1 MNIKDIAKLAETSPA
16 TVSRVINND
25 ARVSREMREKV
36 LEIIEKTRYKPNAIG
51 RSLRSRSS
59 KKLLM
64 VLPTIDNPFYSDI
77 VNGFE
82 EHARKNGFSVLFCVT
97 NRQVENERLYYDVLF
112 TRQVDGVATFIPTI
126 TPAEI
131 NKISRE
137 YPFVACCWRG
147 YADIDVSYV
156 CIDNEKAV
164 MDMMRY
170 LIKLGH
176 TRIAAL
182 NGDYPERTYE
192 RERERGY
199 RRGLE
204 EAGIPY
210 RPEYYVPCEYGFKA
224 GYAAARR
231 LMSLKEPP
239 TALFALADDRAAGV
253 VKFLN
258 ENGYHPGVDVDV
270 AGFDDLQVA
279 EISTPT
285 ITTVSQPRYDLGRE
299 SAQLLLSR
307 IDDISQ
313 PNKGVILAHKLII
326 RDSTRGGK
334 PRPDAPNLLIQA
346 EKG

>member
-1 MNIKDIAKLAETSPA
+1 MNIKDIAKLAGTSPA
-16 TVSRVINND
+16 TVSRIINND
-25 ARVSREMREKV
+25 VRVSREMREKV
-36 LEIIEKTRYKPNAIG
+36 LDIIQKNKYKPNSIG
-51 RSLRSRSS
+51 RSLRSRNS

-64 VLPTIDNPFYSDI
+64 LLPTIENPFYSDI

-82 EHARKNGFSVLFCVT
+82 EFARKNGFSVLFAVT

-112 TRQVDGVATFIPTI
+112 THQVDGVATFIPTI
-126 TPAEI
+126 SAAEI
-131 NKISRE
+131 NKIARE
-137 YPFVACCWRG
+137 YPFVGCCWRG

-182 NGDYPERTYE
+182 NGDYPERAYE

-199 RRGLE
+199 LRGLE
-204 EAGIPY
+204 EAGIPF
-210 RPEYYVPCEYGFKA
+210 RPEYYIPCDYGFKA
-224 GYAAARR
+224 GYAAARH

-239 TALFALADDRAAGV
+239 TAFFALADDRAAGV

-258 ENGYHPGVDVDV
+258 ENGYKPGVDVDV

-279 EISTPT
+279 EISTPA
-285 ITTVSQPRYDLGRE
+285 ITTVAQPRYDLGRE

-307 IDDISQ
+307 IEDNAQ

-326 RDSTRGGK
+326 RDSTRKVALQHDTTTANQHREG
-334 PRPDAPNLLIQA
+334 
-346 EKG
+346 